1 MEELQILNVE
11 IREIRQQLRV
21 IVESIYGIDNLGLS
35 INKKYLDIDTDKPQ
49 WLKETKY
56 LLELKYNKSVN
67 IETLENF
74 SKNNTLIQDID

>member
-11 IREIRQQLRV
+11 IREVRQQLRV
-21 IVESIYGIDNLGLS
+21 IVESVYGIDNLGLS

-56 LLELKYNKSVN
+56 LLELKYDKSVS

-74 SKNNTLIQDID
+74 SQNNTPIKDID